1 MINNNYANY
10 SSHVADDAICS
21 VCLGS
26 MKNTDVLAHEGAGH
40 LHLLHKSC
48 AKTAAAF
55 SDKCPTYKKPINR
68 DSQFTLKEKAVITMN
83 FIKKDGVAIAVI
95 GLAAVAVTALII
107 DSLLLIGTG
116 NSLHF
121 YLF

>member
-1 MINNNYANY
+1 M
-10 SSHVADDAICS
+10 
-21 VCLGS
+21 
-26 MKNTDVLAHEGAGH
+26 
-40 LHLLHKSC
+40 HLLHKSC

-83 FIKKDGVAIAVI
+83 FKKHGATIAVI